1 MDGPGVVLM
10 VLALA
15 GLGLPVAGRPAIVGF
30 IGRVSVSSSGAIPRT
45 SYYLTAGTLPAH
57 PPMEKMI
64 ELFSIYRR
72 LVEYF
77 SHDVQTIRIARICV
91 RCLFTSLLVGSVTL
105 F

>member
-64 ELFSIYRR
+64 ELFQSTGVLSSISHMMFKQFELR
-72 LVEYF
+72 EY
-77 SHDVQTIRIARICV
+77 A
-91 RCLFTSLLVGSVTL
+91 
-105 F
+105 